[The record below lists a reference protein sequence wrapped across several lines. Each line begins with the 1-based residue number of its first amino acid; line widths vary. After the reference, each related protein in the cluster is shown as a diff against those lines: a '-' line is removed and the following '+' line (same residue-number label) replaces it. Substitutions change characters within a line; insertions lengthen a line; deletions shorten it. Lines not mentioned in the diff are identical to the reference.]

1 MEKSEQKRAVK
12 SRDFETRQCFIKTLI
27 VSENYNLYVIFLKGW
42 LLLGFNAHSTRLL
55 LYL

>member
-27 VSENYNLYVIFLKGW
+27 VSENHNLYVIFLKGW
-42 LLLGFNAHSTRLL
+42 LLLGFNARSTRLL